1 MSYQEKNVAV
11 SLAAHLFIAGYYLVN
26 VFQMVQGGGLAAG
39 ELFSLW
45 AVVIITAI
53 LVTIFGNILANIIL
67 SIAHAIRT
75 GGEEAERFIVDERDK
90 LIELKGSRVSHIIF
104 SIGVLGAML
113 TFVFGQP
120 PLIMFSLIILAS
132 ITAEIAGN
140 VAQIILYRRG
150 V

>member
-1 MSYQEKNVAV
+1 MSYQEKKVTV
-11 SLAAHLFIAGYYLVN
+11 SLAAHLFIAGYYLFNVN
-26 VFQMVQGGGLAAG
+26 RMLQDGGLNAG

-53 LVTIFGNILANIIL
+53 LITIFGNILANIIL
-67 SIAHAIRT
+67 SIIHAIRT
-75 GGEEAERFIVDERDK
+75 GGEEAERFIEDERDK
-90 LIELKGSRVSHIIF
+90 LIELKGSRVSYIIF

-113 TFVFGQP
+113 TFVFGQS
-120 PLIMFSLIILAS
+120 PLVMFSLIILSS

-140 VAQIILYRRG
+140 VAQIILYRKG

>member
-1 MSYQEKNVAV
+1 MSYQEKNVTV
-11 SLAAHLFIAGYYLVN
+11 SLAAHLFIAGYYLFNVN
-26 VFQMVQGGGLAAG
+26 RMLQGGGLAAG

-67 SIAHAIRT
+67 SIVHAIRT
-75 GGEEAERFIVDERDK
+75 GGEEPERFIEDERDK
-90 LIELKGSRVSHIIF
+90 LIDLKGSRVSYIIF

-113 TFVFGQP
+113 TFVFGQS
-120 PLIMFSLIILAS
+120 PLVMFSLIILAS

-140 VAQIILYRRG
+140 IAQIILYRRG